1 MDKRRRNDSGDEG
14 WQREC
19 REDTVRYSGIE
30 DAADDR
36 EQRERR
42 SDARGQSERDAGRVV
57 RQHLEC
63 VAYST
68 LPDRAPADR
77 RRNRS
82 PQ

>member
-1 MDKRRRNDSGDEG
+1 MDKRRRKDSGDER
-14 WQREC
+14 WQHEC
-19 REDTVRYSGIE
+19 REDTMGHSRIE

-36 EQRERR
+36 EQRQRR
-42 SDARGQSERDAGRVV
+42 GYARGQSERDAGRVV
-57 RQHLEC
+57 GSHLER

-68 LPDRAPADR
+68 LPDRAPVDR